1 MKDNM
6 FGDRPIYILFGR
18 HWGGEDIN
26 DNGLA
31 VRLVNEAVEK
41 IGYKDIAY

>member
-6 FGDRPIYILFGR
+6 FGDRPIYILFG

-31 VRLVNEAVEK
+31 VRLVNEAVENRL
-41 IGYKDIAY
+41 